1 MQWRF
6 KFTIGD
12 AQVKIFRLDSSVY
25 MVYPLRT
32 INTNHVCPKVKTIS
46 QYRSSQ
52 AKHSSST
59 LGVTIRTMDHVSPL
73 MRQRMS
79 RCTPSGSIGP
89 GPWGNFSTSPKT
101 RSSQARSRHFGPK
114 SQESSMLMNF
124 SKNWLSSRIQ
134 WPWTTR
140 HSPAQ
145 ESWLLVGWS
154 FSRLDSAPGRSAIK
168 PPFLCTTI
176 TSLPFRLSNPQKQW
190 ERCTIMILHWLLI
203 YTSMKHS

>member
-1 MQWRF
+1 
-6 KFTIGD
+6 
-12 AQVKIFRLDSSVY
+12 

-89 GPWGNFSTSPKT
+89 GPWGNFFHQPKN
-101 RSSQARSRHFGPK
+101 
-114 SQESSMLMNF
+114 E
-124 SKNWLSSRIQ
+124 I
-134 WPWTTR
+134 
-140 HSPAQ
+140 
-145 ESWLLVGWS
+145 
-154 FSRLDSAPGRSAIK
+154 
-168 PPFLCTTI
+168 I
-176 TSLPFRLSNPQKQW
+176 TSKIQTLQTQISGKFNAD
-190 ERCTIMILHWLLI
+190 ELLQELALFED
-203 YTSMKHS
+203 SMTLDH